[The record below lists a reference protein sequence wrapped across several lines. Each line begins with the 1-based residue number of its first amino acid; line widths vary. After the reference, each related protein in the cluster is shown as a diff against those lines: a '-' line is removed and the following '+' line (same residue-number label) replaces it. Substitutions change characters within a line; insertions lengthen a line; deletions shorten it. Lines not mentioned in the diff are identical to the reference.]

1 MGESIGQILLNKKII
16 TESQLQTALDRQ
28 ARDKRKYLGQILC
41 EMGVPQSK
49 LIRALQFSNKRQQIG
64 QILEDMKLV
73 KPEQIQAALAEQ
85 GRLLK
90 EKIRKPLGAVLVS
103 MGIIDEDSYVNALS
117 AHYSMPIVSLKGFLV
132 AESFQRAIGE
142 QYALRN
148 RIVVV
153 ESNPYRI
160 IAAIAEPNLFIF
172 EEIEKGLPSG
182 KSIIFCIA
190 KTSEIE
196 LALNMKYDPYITSGY
211 K

>member
-16 TESQLQTALDRQ
+16 TESQLETALQRQ
-28 ARDKRKYLGQILC
+28 ANDKKKYLGQILC
-41 EMGVPQSK
+41 EMGVSQTK
-49 LIRALQFSNKRQQIG
+49 IIRALQFSNKQQQVG
-64 QILEDMKLV
+64 QILEDMKV
-73 KPEQIQAALAEQ
+73 ITAEQLQAALAEQ
-85 GRLLK
+85 KRLLA

-103 MGIIDEDSYVNALS
+103 MRVIDEDTYVNALS

-153 ESNPYRI
+153 ENNPYRI
-160 IAAIAEPNLFIF
+160 IAAIAEPSLFIF
-172 EEIEKGLPSG
+172 EEIEKGLPSE
-182 KSIIFCIA
+182 KKMIFCIA
-190 KTSEIE
+190 KASEIE
-196 LALNMKYDPYITSGY
+196 LALNMKYDPYVTSSY

>member
-1 MGESIGQILLNKKII
+1 MGESIGQILLKKKII

-28 ARDKRKYLGQILC
+28 VRDKRKYLGQILS
-41 EMGVPQSK
+41 EMGVAQSK
-49 LIRALQFSNKRQQIG
+49 ILRALQFSNKRQQIG

-73 KPEQIQAALAEQ
+73 TPEQIQAALAEQ
-85 GRLLK
+85 SRLLK

-103 MGIIDEDSYVNALS
+103 MGIINEDSYVNALS
-117 AHYSMPIVSLKGFLV
+117 AHYSMPIVSLKGFMV

-153 ESNPYRI
+153 ENSPYRI
-160 IAAIAEPNLFIF
+160 IAAIAEPDLLIF

-182 KSIIFCIA
+182 KSIVFCIA
-190 KTSEIE
+190 KATEIE
-196 LALNMKYDPYITSGY
+196 LALNMKYDPYITGGY

>member
-28 ARDKRKYLGQILC
+28 ARDQKKYLGQILS

-49 LIRALQFSNKRQQIG
+49 IIRALQYSNKRQQMG
-64 QILEDMKLV
+64 QILEDMKLIT
-73 KPEQIQAALAEQ
+73 PEQLQAALTEQ
-85 GRLLK
+85 KRLLN
-90 EKIRKPLGAVLVS
+90 EKIRKPLGAIMVN
-103 MGIIDEDSYVNALS
+103 MRIIDEDSYVNALS
-117 AHYSMPIVSLKGFLV
+117 AHYSMPIVSLKGFMI

-153 ESNPYRI
+153 ENNPYRT

-172 EEIEKGLPSG
+172 EEIEKGMPSG
-182 KSIIFCIA
+182 KGIIFCIA
-190 KTSEIE
+190 KVSEIE
-196 LALNMKYDPYITSGY
+196 LALNMKYDPYITGGY

>member
-1 MGESIGQILLNKKII
+1 MGESIGQILLKKKII

-28 ARDKRKYLGQILC
+28 AHDKKKYLGQILG
-41 EMGVPQSK
+41 EMGIPQSK
-49 LIRALQFSNKRQQIG
+49 ILRALQFSNKRQQIG

-73 KPEQIQAALAEQ
+73 TPEQLQGALAEQ
-85 GRLLK
+85 NRLQK
-90 EKIRKPLGAVLVS
+90 ENIRKPLGAVLVS
-103 MGIIDEDSYVNALS
+103 MGIINEDSYVNALS
-117 AHYSMPIVSLKGFLV
+117 AHYSMPIVSLKGFMV

-142 QYALRN
+142 QYALRS

-153 ESNPYRI
+153 ENSPYRI
-160 IAAIAEPNLFIF
+160 IAAIAEPNLLIF

-190 KTSEIE
+190 KATEIE
-196 LALNMKYDPYITSGY
+196 LALNMKYDPYVTSGY